1 MAKTCLMEPET
12 RIVRDSGPIEIDNR
26 RYLIRFMMC
35 LVLGWSLGASASRAA
50 TLVADRPS
58 PQPAGTTITF
68 TLGADGAANALYR
81 LSVGSALG
89 PDQPEVVYDYS
100 RDNVLEWTRIDPGV
114 YRVVA
119 TVVNTE
125 TGEEQI
131 AEQLFNIEP
140 AVPPETSGAAVLP
153 TSNPLVALY
162 VAPPC
167 PPPAR
172 MRVRFEAP
180 GDGRAWATSP
190 KRCEPGVPL
199 HFQVAGM
206 REQTTY
212 RMQHEILGPG
222 EAVIVRSD
230 ALDFTTG
237 TALIAISDA
246 RITPADTGWDE
257 TTESLIW
264 NSTLIGNPTLG
275 LDPYIHATDLEGRLV
290 WYLDTPTWAVRPS
303 HGGTLW
309 VIQPDPVSGVRDSVL
324 AKVDLLG
331 RVVKQTSVEALNRQ
345 LARLGHSDRINDIHH
360 DVRDLPN
367 GRIAF
372 ISTVER
378 LVTGVQGPGAVSVL
392 GDMILV
398 TDQNFVIQWV
408 WNGWDHL
415 DPTRPATLG
424 EVCTVGMAGCPPFH
438 LAEQSNDWM
447 HSNSLA
453 YTPDGNLIL
462 SVRHQDWIVKVQ
474 YADGAGDGRVLW
486 RLGPEG
492 DFDLVGGEADDW
504 FSHTHDASFISENRL
519 LVYDNSNLRCAA
531 ETPPPDCQ
539 SRGQVWEIDERAM
552 TAERVFNQELGE
564 FAFAVGSAQRLLNG
578 DYWFNSGM
586 LGSFAAPRTTLL
598 EVGPDSVTPR
608 RIALDMFHYRSYRLR
623 DLYSVPPAWD
633 VPAWN
638 SHPGGPSMR

>member
-1 MAKTCLMEPET
+1 
-12 RIVRDSGPIEIDNR
+12 V
-26 RYLIRFMMC
+26 RYLIRLTMYWF
-35 LVLGWSLGASASRAA
+35 LGWSIGLSAAEAA

-68 TLGADGAANALYR
+68 TLSADAATNALYR
-81 LSVGSALG
+81 LSVGSAMG
-89 PDQPEVVYDYS
+89 PGQPEIVYDYS
-100 RDNVLEWTRIDPGV
+100 RDETLEWTRIDPGI
-114 YRVVA
+114 YRIVA
-119 TVVNTE
+119 TVLNTD
-125 TGEEQI
+125 TGEEQVV
-131 AEQLFNIEP
+131 EQLFNIEP
-140 AVPPETSGAAVLP
+140 AVPPETQWAVVLP
-153 TSNPLVALY
+153 TSNPLAALY

-180 GDGRAWATSP
+180 GDGRRWMTNP

-212 RMQHEILGPG
+212 RMWHELIGPF
-222 EAVIVRSD
+222 EEVIVGSD
-230 ALDFTTG
+230 AIDFTTG
-237 TALIAISDA
+237 EALIAISEHHPVSLD
-246 RITPADTGWDE
+246 IQWE
-257 TTESLIW
+257 TTTEPLIW

-275 LDPYIHATDLEGRLV
+275 LAPYIHATDLEGRLV

-309 VIQPDPVSGVRDSVL
+309 VIRPDPISGVRDNVL

-345 LARLGHSDRINDIHH
+345 LTRLGHTDRINDIHH

-367 GRIAF
+367 GQIAF

-378 LVTGVQGPGAVSVL
+378 LVTDVQGPGTVSVL

-398 TDQNFVIQWV
+398 VDQNLAIQWV

-415 DPTRPATLG
+415 DPTRLATLG
-424 EVCTVGMAGCPPFH
+424 EVCMIGGAGCPPFH

-462 SVRHQDWIVKVQ
+462 SVRNQDWIVKVQ

-486 RLGPEG
+486 RFGPEG
-492 DFDLVGGEADDW
+492 DFDLVGGETDDW

-519 LVYDNSNLRCAA
+519 LVYDNSNLRCATA
-531 ETPPPDCQ
+531 TPPPDCH
-539 SRGQVWEIDERAM
+539 SRGQVWEIDEMTM
-552 TAERVFNQELGE
+552 TAELVFDQDLGG

-578 DYWFNSGM
+578 GYWFNSGM
-586 LGSFAAPRTTLL
+586 FGSFAEPRTVFL
-598 EVGPDSVTPR
+598 EAGPDGTAR
-608 RIALDMFHYRSYRLR
+608 RQVALDMFHYRSYRLR
-623 DLYSVPPAWD
+623 DLYSVPPSWNA
-633 VPAWN
+633 PAWN
-638 SHPGGPSMR
+638 SHPRWPPIW

>member
-1 MAKTCLMEPET
+1 M
-12 RIVRDSGPIEIDNR
+12 
-26 RYLIRFMMC
+26 RYAIRFTIFMA
-35 LVLGWSLGASASRAA
+35 LGGLLDLSVAGAA
-50 TLVADRPS
+50 TLIADPPS

-68 TLGADGAANALYR
+68 TIDGDGAANALYR

-89 PDQPEVVYDYS
+89 PDQPEVVYDGS

-119 TVVNTE
+119 TVLNTE
-125 TGEEQI
+125 TGEEQV
-131 AEQLFNIEP
+131 AEQRFNIEP
-140 AVPPETSGAAVLP
+140 AVPPLTPWAVALP

-180 GDGRAWATSP
+180 GDGQDWTTSP

-206 REQTTY
+206 REQTRY
-212 RMQHEILGPG
+212 RMWHEILGPG

-230 ALDFTTG
+230 PLDFTTG
-237 TALIAISDA
+237 TALITISEA
-246 RITPADTGWDE
+246 RITPADTAWDGTPE
-257 TTESLIW
+257 PLIW

-275 LDPYIHATDLEGRLV
+275 LDPYIHATDLAGRLV

-309 VIQPDPVSGVRDSVL
+309 VIRPDPLSGIRDTVL

-331 RVVKQTSVEALNRQ
+331 QVIKQTRVEALNRQ
-345 LARLGHSDRINDIHH
+345 LAQLGYADRINDIHH

-367 GRIAF
+367 GQIAF

-378 LVTGVQGPGAVSVL
+378 LVTDVQGPGTVSVL

-398 TDQNFVIQWV
+398 VDQNFVIQWV

-415 DPTRPATLG
+415 DPTRLATLD
-424 EVCTVGMAGCPPFH
+424 EVCLIGMAGCPPFH

-447 HSNSLA
+447 HANSLA

-492 DFDLVGGEADDW
+492 DFALIGGESDDW

-519 LVYDNSNLRCAA
+519 LVYDNSNQRCTA
-531 ETPPPDCQ
+531 ETPSPDCQ
-539 SRGQVWEIDERAM
+539 SRGQVWEIDEQAM
-552 TAERVFNQELGE
+552 TAELVFNRDLGE
-564 FAFAVGSAQRLLNG
+564 FAFAVGSAQRLLSG

-586 LGSFAAPRTTLL
+586 LGSFAAPRATLL
-598 EVGPDSVTPR
+598 EAGPDGVMR
-608 RIALDMFHYRSYRLR
+608 RQIELDMLHYRSYRLR

-638 SHPGGPSMR
+638 SHAGEPSFW